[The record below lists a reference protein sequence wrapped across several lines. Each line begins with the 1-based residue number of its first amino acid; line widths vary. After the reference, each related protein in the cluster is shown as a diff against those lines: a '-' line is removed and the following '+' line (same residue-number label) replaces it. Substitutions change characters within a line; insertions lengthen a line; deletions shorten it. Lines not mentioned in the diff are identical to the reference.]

1 MNIRKIIIEEV
12 SDFDWVQGV
21 KPFNLSNC
29 DWVIETTNGD
39 EWAEVEQFMF
49 DNGWRWDYEGQY
61 HFFFPDNHADCD
73 DEIFDAGNE
82 GYFYNGR
89 DELLEEFQD
98 STFYKWSDIRSFHIN
113 ESEFDWVEETPA
125 PNR

>member
-1 MNIRKIIIEEV
+1 MNIKKIIKEEV
-12 SDFDWVQGV
+12 NDFDWVEGV

-49 DNGWRWDYEGQY
+49 DNGWRWGDAEDGQQIHSNYEGQY
-61 HFFFPDNHADCD
+61 HFFFPDDHADCD
-73 DEIFDAGNE
+73 DEMFDASNG

-113 ESEFDWVEETPA
+113 E
-125 PNR
+125 